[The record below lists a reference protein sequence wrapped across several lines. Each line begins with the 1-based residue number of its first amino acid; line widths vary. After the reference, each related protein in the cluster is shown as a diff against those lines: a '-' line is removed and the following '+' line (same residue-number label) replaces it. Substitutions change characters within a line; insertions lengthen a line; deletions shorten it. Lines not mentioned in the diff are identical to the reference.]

1 MNQNTK
7 QLDKL
12 LTNVINVV
20 KSGAFTDAQVQDI
33 YSSDGV
39 QTAKITRNED
49 GTFNV
54 SVSLP
59 QADGIGR
66 DIMAEENVQS

>member
-20 KSGAFTDAQVQDI
+20 KTGAFTDAQVQDI

-49 GTFNV
+49 GTFNA

-66 DIMAEENVQS
+66 DIMAEENIQP

>member
-49 GTFNV
+49 GTFNA

-66 DIMAEENVQS
+66 DIMAEENIQP

>member
-7 QLDKL
+7 PLDKL
-12 LTNVINVV
+12 LTNVINVIRTG
-20 KSGAFTDAQVQDI
+20 SFTDAQVENI
-33 YSSDGV
+33 YSSDG
-39 QTAKITRNED
+39 TTTTKITRNDD

-66 DIMAEENVQS
+66 DIMAEENIQP